1 MKRITIQ
8 DVARLAGVSKST
20 ISQYLNKRYDYMS
33 EETKKRIEAAIN
45 ELGYEPNF
53 IARSLKQKKTSTIA
67 VIVANILHSFSTKV
81 IRAVEDYCNEN
92 GFHVIVCNADD
103 DPEKEANY
111 IRMLRAKQVDGMI
124 VFPTSGNI
132 QLYKELV
139 DGNFP
144 LVFVDRIIQEL
155 SVDTVLLDNEKAVY
169 LAIRHFRERGH
180 ERIGI
185 ITTSLHHRVTPRVE
199 RIEGYKKAMFELGL
213 AVRDEYIKGVDLTY
227 IEDTLDFML
236 SLKEPPTAILAGND
250 LVLMEILKYVKERKI
265 NIPDDLA
272 LIGVDDVPFATIF
285 TPKLTTVAQPAFE
298 MGRRAAQLLLT
309 KINNERSGLVN
320 IYRFEPMLI
329 VRDST

>member
-124 VFPTSGNI
+124 VF
-132 QLYKELV
+132 L
-139 DGNFP
+139 
-144 LVFVDRIIQEL
+144 R
-155 SVDTVLLDNEKAVY
+155 A
-169 LAIRHFRERGH
+169 
-180 ERIGI
+180 
-185 ITTSLHHRVTPRVE
+185 
-199 RIEGYKKAMFELGL
+199 
-213 AVRDEYIKGVDLTY
+213 
-227 IEDTLDFML
+227 
-236 SLKEPPTAILAGND
+236 
-250 LVLMEILKYVKERKI
+250 EIYSY
-265 NIPDDLA
+265 
-272 LIGVDDVPFATIF
+272 T
-285 TPKLTTVAQPAFE
+285 
-298 MGRRAAQLLLT
+298 
-309 KINNERSGLVN
+309 RS
-320 IYRFEPMLI
+320 
-329 VRDST
+329 

>member
-1 MKRITIQ
+1 M
-8 DVARLAGVSKST
+8 
-20 ISQYLNKRYDYMS
+20 
-33 EETKKRIEAAIN
+33 
-45 ELGYEPNF
+45 
-53 IARSLKQKKTSTIA
+53 
-67 VIVANILHSFSTKV
+67 
-81 IRAVEDYCNEN
+81 
-92 GFHVIVCNADD
+92 
-103 DPEKEANY
+103 
-111 IRMLRAKQVDGMI
+111 
-124 VFPTSGNI
+124 
-132 QLYKELV
+132 
-139 DGNFP
+139 
-144 LVFVDRIIQEL
+144 
-155 SVDTVLLDNEKAVY
+155 DNEKAVY

-298 MGRRAAQLLLT
+298 MGEGLLSCCSLKLITSVAGWLIFIVLNRCLSFGIRR
-309 KINNERSGLVN
+309 KKSCLVLEA
-320 IYRFEPMLI
+320 F
-329 VRDST
+329 